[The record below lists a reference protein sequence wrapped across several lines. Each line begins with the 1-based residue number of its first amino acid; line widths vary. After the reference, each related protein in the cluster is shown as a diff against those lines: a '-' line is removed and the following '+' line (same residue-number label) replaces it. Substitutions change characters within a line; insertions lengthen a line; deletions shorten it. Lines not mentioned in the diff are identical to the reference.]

1 MGGCADFGAPAFLS
15 HWSVWVGAL
24 NFLTQSLLCIA
35 AKALEDLGFSFGL
48 GPFCLLGP
56 LRPKGPKGPNG
67 LK

>member
-1 MGGCADFGAPAFLS
+1 MRECADFSAPAFLS

-35 AKALEDLGFSFGL
+35 AKALEDLGFSL
-48 GPFCLLGP
+48 GLGP
-56 LRPKGPKGPNG
+56 LRPKGPKGPKG